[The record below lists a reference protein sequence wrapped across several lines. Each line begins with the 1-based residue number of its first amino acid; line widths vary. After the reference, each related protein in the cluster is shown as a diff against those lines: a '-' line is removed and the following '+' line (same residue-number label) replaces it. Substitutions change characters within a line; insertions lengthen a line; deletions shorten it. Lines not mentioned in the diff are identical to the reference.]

1 MSAAFTLTPSDY
13 FLSHGGQRVS
23 PQVIIKNQFV
33 ILFNFLLEFFVS
45 NPYLLN
51 RKLSVAPMMD
61 WTDRHARYF
70 LRLISQHTLLYTEMV
85 TTGAVLHGDRD
96 KLLAFDSAENPIA
109 LQLGGCDP
117 RALAECTK
125 IGEDYGYDEINLN
138 VGCPSDR
145 VQSGRIGACL
155 MAEPELVAECLAAMK
170 EVTRLPVT
178 VKHRIGIDDQ
188 DSYELLHKFVEIVAG
203 SGCDSFIVHARK
215 AILSGLSPKQ
225 NREIPPLIYDRV
237 YQLKKDFSHLEF
249 IINGGVRS
257 LSEADEHLK
266 QVDGVM
272 IGREAYNNP
281 YILAEADQSIFGSGN
296 PQLSRS
302 QVIENLIPYIEK
314 HLESGGKLQHIT
326 RHILGL
332 FHAQPNGKLW
342 RRHLSESVT
351 KPGAGIQVIH
361 DALSLVG

>member
-1 MSAAFTLTPSDY
+1 MTVKSETVD
-13 FLSHGGQRVS
+13 RR
-23 PQVIIKNQFV
+23 I
-33 ILFNFLLEFFVS
+33 
-45 NPYLLN
+45 
-51 RKLSVAPMMD
+51 SVAPMMD
-61 WTDRHARYF
+61 WTDRHARLF
-70 LRLISQHTLLYTEMV
+70 LRLISKHTLLYTEMV
-85 TTGAVLHGDRD
+85 TTGAVINGDRE
-96 KLLAFDSAENPIA
+96 KLLGFDPAENPIA
-109 LQLGGCDP
+109 LQLGGSDP
-117 RALAECTK
+117 VALAECAR

-155 MAEPELVAECLAAMK
+155 MAEPDLVSECLSAMK
-170 EVTRLPVT
+170 KVTNLPVT

-188 DSYELLHKFVEIVAG
+188 DSYEFIRHFVEVVSQ

-237 YQLKKDFSHLEF
+237 YQLKNDFPELEI
-249 IINGGVRS
+249 IINGGIRS
-257 LSEADEHLK
+257 IDDTLQHLSI
-266 QVDGVM
+266 VDGVM

-281 YILAEADQSIFGSGN
+281 YVLATVDMQIFNSDL
-296 PQLSRS
+296 PPKSR
-302 QVIENLIPYIEK
+302 VEIIENLIPYIEQ
-314 HLESGGKLQHIT
+314 HLASGGKLQHIS

-351 KPGAGIQVIH
+351 KPDAGIQVVY
-361 DALSLVG
+361 DALSLVK